1 MLYDEFIKGTGCR
14 DTEQNFNIYKGL
26 ELVYMNT
33 ELSKDDIYKMGKKLV
48 NNELTA
54 EQKEHNAEKQKQID
68 ELQQTIENMQNWLD
82 MTPYSDQNTIKYYKR
97 EIKQAKQQI
106 KQLKECFYK

>member
-1 MLYDEFIKGTGCR
+1 MLYDEFIKGIGCR

-48 NNELTA
+48 N
-54 EQKEHNAEKQKQID
+54 ID
-68 ELQQTIENMQNWLD
+68 ELQQTIENMQKWLD
-82 MTPYSDQNTIKYYKR
+82 MTPYSEQNIIKYYKR